1 MQGKTRCFYLG
12 SARGAR
18 CGFGSWWLFLSLS
31 ESAGV
36 FIYIFKYLVGSGEE
50 GAKPE
55 TPPGQAAA
63 LAQAA
68 DAGLDPQAPRGN
80 AETDLGIGWGFPSR
94 TGVCPSLVFLPGTRR
109 LKACCWEGQMELS
122 QWLRQ
127 RRGGEHPRGPCDQ

>member
-18 CGFGSWWLFLSLS
+18 CGFASWWLFLSLS

-36 FIYIFKYLVGSGEE
+36 FIYVFKYLVGSGEE
-50 GAKPE
+50 EAKPG

-80 AETDLGIGWGFPSR
+80 AETDLGIGWGFPSW

-109 LKACCWEGQMELS
+109 LKACGWEGQMNLS
-122 QWLRQ
+122 QWLKAEERW
-127 RRGGEHPRGPCDQ
+127 GASPGPL